1 MKSLYKFF
9 IAVTVLL
16 FIAGCK
22 KFLQEAPEKKNNLE
36 IKNTEALDLLLNHY
50 NIIFDRSRELIL
62 ATDNYSLYKD
72 YYKAKPSVFNS
83 SLQYILW
90 VPKLLEQQ
98 SFYWEQQ
105 YLKISYANTILAS
118 IEKVEGTAEDKRRLQ
133 EDAHLLRA
141 YEYFQLATLYC
152 LPYSDNSKNQLGLP
166 LKQTLEYDENVKRKT
181 LGETM
186 EFIRNELNLAL
197 QTTRVRDKSDLWRI
211 SKPAALAFAARYY
224 LYLHD
229 YDKALQYA
237 DEALTAHSTLV
248 NYEAYF
254 KPTMRTFNSN
264 GGSYTAPNGAS
275 DFKFDEFYYSRIMYN
290 HTLNAVPSQSLE
302 NLYDKTNDYRYQA
315 FFVENYSLNRA
326 AVPGWSAYWQFGS
339 IGLVSGPSTAE
350 MYLIRAECRAR
361 KNDLSGAINDLNILR
376 NSRYV
381 SGTYVNLTTSDF
393 SGVKNLV
400 QFIVDERR
408 REFPFTLR
416 WYDIKR
422 INSDPANLLDRVSV
436 TRDFYAYDG
445 ISVDTNQQKTYTLT
459 PDDKR
464 LAWPLPRIDIQL
476 SRDAIEQNPY
486 DE

>member
-1 MKSLYKFF
+1 MKSLYKLFT
-9 IAVTVLL
+9 IVAAVAFLT
-16 FIAGCK
+16 GCK

-36 IKNTEALDLLLNHY
+36 IKNTESLDLLLNYY

-62 ATDNYSLYKD
+62 ASDNYELYKD

-98 SFYWEQQ
+98 SYYWEQQ

-118 IEKVEGTAEDKRRLQ
+118 LEKVDGSQADKNHLA

-152 LPYSDNSKNQLGLP
+152 LPYSDKNRNQLGLP
-166 LKQTLEYDENVKRKT
+166 IKQTLAYDENVKRKT
-181 LGETM
+181 LGETID
-186 EFIRNELNLAL
+186 FIREELDLAL
-197 QTTRVRDKSDLWRI
+197 QTNEPRDKSDLWRI
-211 SKPAALAFAARYY
+211 SKPAAIAFAARFYF
-224 LYLHD
+224 YLHD
-229 YDKALQYA
+229 YDKALKYA
-237 DEALTAHSTLV
+237 DQALNAYSTLV
-248 NYEAYF
+248 NYETYF

-264 GGSYTAPNGAS
+264 GGSYTAPNASS

-290 HTLNAVPSQSLE
+290 HTLNAVPSQALM

-315 FFVENYSLNRA
+315 FFVEDYSLNRA
-326 AVPGWSAYWQFGS
+326 GVPGWPAYWQFGS

-361 KNDLSGAINDLNILR
+361 NNDRAGAISDLNQLR
-376 NSRYV
+376 RNRFV
-381 SGTYVNLTTSDF
+381 AGTYVDLKTSDF
-393 SGVKNLV
+393 SDVKNLV
-400 QFIVDERR
+400 QFVVDERR

-422 INSDPANLLDRVSV
+422 INSDPTNLLDRITV
-436 TRDFYAYDG
+436 TRDFYEYDG
-445 ISVDTNQQKTYTLT
+445 TTVNLNQPKTYTLA

-464 LAWPLPRIDIQL
+464 FAWPLPRIDIQL
-476 SRDAIEQNPY
+476 SRGAIEQNPY
-486 DE
+486 D